1 MLMQKS
7 LVPSRKSLVPSK
19 GSINQY
25 ASQFLRTE
33 KGIFFDSSD
42 NIGTPG
48 VIFFNV
54 SVMRLCEIL
63 SAYVRG
69 VLSDLTI
76 KSMLS

>member
-1 MLMQKS
+1 LMQKL

-48 VIFFNV
+48 VIFFM
-54 SVMRLCEIL
+54 SL
-63 SAYVRG
+63 
-69 VLSDLTI
+69 
-76 KSMLS
+76 